1 MLTNFGKPPA
11 PEDAVALLLE
21 CHGRIRSF
29 LDLARRLGAAQDV
42 PADVVADAAGRL
54 HRYFS
59 LALPLHARDEEESVL
74 PRIAGREPDLDRELE
89 AMRREHAEHQE
100 PLRRLLGAS
109 VVLAS
114 SPSRLT
120 DLAPAFVEAARDL
133 SGHFEV
139 HLAREE
145 SVIFPAARR
154 LLGPAADA
162 EIVAEIRARRT

>member
-1 MLTNFGKPPA
+1 MLTNLGKPPA

-29 LDLARRLGAAQDV
+29 LDLARRLGVARDV
-42 PADVVADAAGRL
+42 PLDVVADAAGRL

-59 LALPLHARDEEESVL
+59 LALPLHARDEEDSVL
-74 PRIAGREPDLDRELE
+74 PRLAGREREVDRELQ
-89 AMRREHAEHQE
+89 AMRREHAEHQD
-100 PLRRLLGAS
+100 PLRRLLRAS

-114 SPSRLT
+114 SPSRLP
-120 DLAPAFVEAARDL
+120 DLAPAVAEAARDL
-133 SGHFEV
+133 SSHFEV

-145 SVIFPAARR
+145 SVIFPAVRR
-154 LLGPAADA
+154 LLGPVADA